1 MSLKVSHNIIH
12 FASKKEI
19 KEKETLVAL
28 SRRGCEP
35 ILLLLIMAYLVSH
48 VISRI
53 YFEKETKNKTKQD
66 KTSSNA

>member
-35 ILLLLIMAYLVSH
+35 ILLLLITAYLVSH

-53 YFEKETKNKTKQD
+53 YFKKETKTKTKP
-66 KTSSNA
+66 